1 MEIQTN
7 ISHPV
12 IIITLLL
19 ALAASLPYALY
30 FYRKNTDEF
39 NTKQRIALSLLRFI
53 GFFLISF
60 LLLAPVTELIR
71 NRIEKPL
78 IILGIDNSESMA
90 KDSINAALVESFIDK
105 TKTSLS
111 DKYKV
116 ETFLFGDKVRQS
128 DSISFTDL
136 WSNYSNF
143 FLEIEKR
150 YFNLNVGAIVLV
162 GDGIYNQGK
171 NPEQLINNINVPV
184 YTLGVGDTL
193 SVIDQAIIDV
203 THNPNVFKGNV
214 FPIEVELNFTNFPFK
229 QSQISIFI
237 DGKLTLSDKVEVLQ
251 PNFYFRNIYNISI
264 NEIGLKNVSILVSP
278 IKEEQNTRNNRLSFT
293 IEVHDNRKE
302 ILVLTQG
309 PHPDIGII
317 TQTLNQKANYNVTT
331 TPIGV
336 FTGSIKNFDLV
347 VLNQLPSL
355 RSQNHEVYK
364 AIKDEKKSVLVI
376 VGPNTSLS
384 TLNNLEL
391 GFSITPSLLTE
402 NSEPFFN
409 ESFSLFSLP
418 VNIKNMESIYPP
430 LITPFSEYKT
440 SSDFSILA
448 YQKIKGIEM
457 NYPLIMA
464 GTHNDQKIG
473 AITGEGIWRWSLRE
487 FQNFENQNAFNQI
500 IVNIFSFL
508 TLKEE
513 REQFKIAYERIS
525 TETSPYQMKAQVFN
539 EIFEPV
545 GNAEVRILISDSIGK
560 QMRYLFD
567 VNQTE
572 YNLNM
577 GLLSP
582 GKYQFEATALLGENE
597 FVKTGGFSIQEVNIE
612 QQNLQSNFKTLSM
625 LSNLTGGKFHPI
637 DEANEVISMLNQQKE
652 LVARI
657 HKEKNIHELIDWKY
671 YVLFVILLFTL
682 EWFLRKFWGSY

>member
-12 IIITLLL
+12 IIIALLL
-19 ALAASLPYALY
+19 ALAAALPYAIY
-30 FYRKNTDEF
+30 FYKKNADEF
-39 NTKQRIALSLLRFI
+39 NTKQRIVLSLLRFV

-78 IILGIDNSESMA
+78 IIVGIDNSESM
-90 KDSINAALVESFIDK
+90 KNDSINAGLVKSFIDK
-105 TKTSLS
+105 VQNNLS

-171 NPEQLINNINVPV
+171 NPEQLSNNINVPV

-203 THNPNVFKGNV
+203 THNPNVFKGNL
-214 FPIEVELNFTNFPFK
+214 FPVEVELNFTDFPYN
-229 QSQISIFI
+229 QSQLSIFI
-237 DGKLTLSDKVEVLQ
+237 DGKLALSDKIEVLQ
-251 PNFYFRNIYNISI
+251 PNYYFRNIYNVSI
-264 NEIGLKNVSILVSP
+264 DEVGLKNVTVLVSP
-278 IKEEQNTRNNRLSFT
+278 IKDEQNTHNNRHSFT
-293 IEVHDNRKE
+293 IEVHDNKKE

-331 TPIGV
+331 IPIDV
-336 FTGSIKNFDLV
+336 FTGNIKNFDLV

-355 RSQNHEVYK
+355 RSQNHDAYK
-364 AIKDEKKSVLVI
+364 AILEQKKAVLII

-384 TLNNLEL
+384 ALNNLEL
-391 GFSITPSLLTE
+391 GFNITPTLLTE

-409 ESFSLFSLP
+409 ENFSLFNLP

-430 LITPFSEYKT
+430 LITPYSEYKT

-448 YQKIKGIEM
+448 FQKIKGIEM

-464 GTHNDQKIG
+464 GTHDDQKIG
-473 AITGEGIWRWSLRE
+473 VITGEGIWRWRLRE
-487 FQNFENQNAFNQI
+487 FQNFENQNAFDQI
-500 IVNIFSFL
+500 TVNLFSFL

-525 TETSPYQMKAQVFN
+525 TETSPYQIKAQVFN

-545 GNAEVRILISDSIGK
+545 DNAEVRLSLTDSTGN

-572 YNLNM
+572 YNLNI
-577 GLLSP
+577 GLLLP

-597 FVKTGGFSIQEVNIE
+597 FVKTGSFSIQEVNIE
-612 QQNLQSNFKTLSM
+612 QQNLQSNFKALNM
-625 LSNLTGGKFHPI
+625 LSDASGGKFYTI
-637 DEANEVISMLNQQKE
+637 NNSDEIISMLNEKNQLE
-652 LVARI
+652 PRI

-671 YVLFVILLFTL
+671 YALLILLMFSL